1 MKSRTIFRIHFFANR
16 QRTLGLD
23 IQIWPHAVVPTMES
37 FRILIFSL
45 FLLTDVNADEHLTSK
60 LKADGYERM
69 RCGYSLTTLWTAELA
84 HSPFASAPL
93 IADVNGDGS
102 LDITATPFSESM
114 SVINAQTG
122 KVLSE
127 SKWPALN
134 LDNSIY
140 ASPLQFDVDAD
151 GMLDLLFTMASGEL
165 LFFRPDGTRLKH
177 KKYQVA
183 PVFVS
188 RTWYTDMIS
197 VPYNDIDR
205 YVTIDPPSVPNDQ
218 YIAVDPHILATP
230 VLADLNSD
238 GRLEELVIPVSYFYE
253 EDDYRFPHQLEKH
266 KMSNFTDL
274 ERYVVAGVTVVNL
287 TSLTP
292 LWTKVF
298 DLTQVV
304 SVYPAYNLFSPTV
317 ADLDS
322 EGGTLDIVMGT
333 SAGRVYVFDH
343 LGAARKGWP
352 ITVNSVHGQITV
364 SDVNGDERLDMIV
377 VDTSGNVHCI
387 GADGS
392 TIWEAEISGTSSPGS
407 RLYDLNEDSVLDVII
422 TTNDGNVYALDGKNG
437 SVLPGWPIRTAQK
450 LTANILIAKLSTTH
464 TAPDMVFLTN
474 DGSLHIIS
482 TTLECNTHYPLGES
496 SLVQILSH
504 DLVDKAEG
512 VELLIATNDGSLI
525 CLGSENEVEDPFT
538 GIDDEKIRENHL
550 QSLPS
555 DVKTPNDFSY
565 AQNKL
570 GVYVTWFTK
579 SEGEVTGGK
588 FTLQFEIIDPTGSTK
603 NVYKIKVYFGSNLLF
618 SDEYDQPGEY
628 SVIIPVWEEPRLGHV
643 TVIMTNQ
650 HGQIFQDSYP
660 LRFNT
665 LVMEDLQWLL
675 MAPFIAMVIIL
686 LVIHGFPA
694 KDLLPYTN
702 QSKGS

>member
-1 MKSRTIFRIHFFANR
+1 MLNGVLADDHLASQLKA
-16 QRTLGLD
+16 
-23 IQIWPHAVVPTMES
+23 ES
-37 FRILIFSL
+37 F
-45 FLLTDVNADEHLTSK
+45 
-60 LKADGYERM
+60 ERT

-93 IADVNGDGS
+93 IGDVNGDGS
-102 LDITATPFSESM
+102 LDIVATPFSESM
-114 SVINAQTG
+114 SVIDAQSG
-122 KVLSE
+122 KVLSD

-134 LDNSIY
+134 LDSSIY

-151 GMLDLLFTMASGEL
+151 GMLDLMFTMSSGEL
-165 LFFRPDGTRLKH
+165 LFYRPDGLRFRH
-177 KKYQVA
+177 KKYQVP
-183 PVFVS
+183 PVYVS
-188 RTWYTDMIS
+188 RNWHVDVIS
-197 VPYNDIDR
+197 VHHNDIEK
-205 YVTIDPPSVPNDQ
+205 YVLTDPPNVQADQ
-218 YIAVDPHILATP
+218 YMAVDPHILATP

-238 GRLEELVIPVSYFYE
+238 GRVEELVVPVSYFYE
-253 EDDYRFPHQLEKH
+253 EEDYRFPQQLHKH

-287 TSLTP
+287 TSFTP
-292 LWTKVF
+292 LWTKVL

-304 SVYPAYNLFSPTV
+304 SVFPAYNLFTPSV

-322 EGGTLDIVMGT
+322 EGGALEIVMGT
-333 SAGRVYVFDH
+333 SAGRVYVFDYK
-343 LGAARKGWP
+343 GGYRKGWP
-352 ITVNSVHGQITV
+352 VTVNSVHGQITV
-364 SDVNGDERLDMIV
+364 ADITGDDRLDMV
-377 VDTSGNVHCI
+377 VMDTGGNVLCL
-387 GADGS
+387 GTDGD
-392 TIWEAEISGTSSPGS
+392 TLWESEITGTSSPGS
-407 RLYDLNEDSVLDVII
+407 RLYDLNEDSSLDVII
-422 TTNDGNVYALDGKNG
+422 TTNDGNIFALDGRNG
-437 SVLPGWPIRTAQK
+437 SILPGWPVRTGRK
-450 LTANILIAKLSTTH
+450 LTADVLIAKLSTQN
-464 TAPDMVFLTN
+464 ADPDLVYLTD
-474 DGSLHIIS
+474 DGSLHVVS
-482 TTLECNTHYPLGES
+482 TSLECKTHFPLGET

-504 DLVDKAEG
+504 ELVNKAEG
-512 VELLIATNDGSLI
+512 VELLIATNDGTLL

-538 GIDDEKIRENHL
+538 EIDEDKIRETHL
-550 QSLPS
+550 LSLPS
-555 DVKTPNDFSY
+555 YVKTPNDFSF

-588 FTLQFEIIDPTGSTK
+588 FTVQFEIIDPTGKTK
-603 NVYKIKVYFGSNLLF
+603 NVYKIKIYFGSNLLF
-618 SDEYDQPGEY
+618 SDEYNQPGEY
-628 SVIIPVWEEPRLGHV
+628 SVIVPVWEEPRLGHV

>member
-1 MKSRTIFRIHFFANR
+1 MEPCRIVFF
-16 QRTLGLD
+16 
-23 IQIWPHAVVPTMES
+23 S
-37 FRILIFSL
+37 S
-45 FLLTDVNADEHLTSK
+45 FLLFGVIAEEHLASK

-69 RCGYSLTTLWTAELA
+69 RCGYSLNTLWTAELA

-102 LDITATPFSESM
+102 LDVVATPFSESM
-114 SVINAQTG
+114 SVIDAKTG

-134 LDNSIY
+134 LDSSIY
-140 ASPLQFDVDAD
+140 ASPLQFDADAD
-151 GMLDLLFTMASGEL
+151 GMLDLLFTMSTGEL
-165 LFFRPDGTRLKH
+165 LFYRPDGSRLKH
-177 KKYQVA
+177 KRYQVA

-188 RTWYTDMIS
+188 RTWYLDMIS
-197 VPYNDIDR
+197 VHHNDINR
-205 YVTIDPPSVPNDQ
+205 YVQTDPKSVQEDH
-218 YIAVDPHILATP
+218 YIAVDPHILSTP

-253 EDDYRFPHQLEKH
+253 EEDYRFPQQLEKH
-266 KMSNFTDL
+266 KMSNFTEL

-292 LWTKVF
+292 LWTKVL

-304 SVYPAYNLFSPTV
+304 SVFPAYNLFSPTV

-322 EGGTLDIVMGT
+322 EGGTLEVVLGT

-343 LGAARKGWP
+343 QGAMRKGWP

-364 SDVNGDERLDMIV
+364 ADITGDDRLDIVV
-377 VDTSGNVHCI
+377 VDTGGNVLCFSV
-387 GADGS
+387 DGD
-392 TIWEAEISGTSSPGS
+392 TVWEAEISGTSSPGS
-407 RLYDLNEDSVLDVII
+407 RLYNFNGDTALDVII
-422 TTNDGNVYALDGKNG
+422 TTNDGNIFALDGKNG
-437 SVLPGWPIRTAQK
+437 STLPGWPIRTGRT
-450 LTANILIAKLSTTH
+450 LTSDILITKLSTTH
-464 TAPDMVFLTN
+464 SAPDMVFLTD
-474 DGSLHIIS
+474 DGSLHVVS
-482 TTLECNTHYPLGES
+482 TTLDCKTQYPLGES

-512 VELLIATNDGSLI
+512 MELVIATNDGTII

-538 GIDDEKIRENHL
+538 RIDEDNVRETHLRSL
-550 QSLPS
+550 QSNIKS
-555 DVKTPNDFSY
+555 ANDFSY
-565 AQNKL
+565 AENKL

-588 FTLQFEIIDPTGSTK
+588 FTVQFEIIDPTGNT
-603 NVYKIKVYFGSNLLF
+603 NNAYKIKVYFGSNLLF
-618 SDEYDQPGEY
+618 SDEYDRPGEY
-628 SVIIPVWEEPRLGHV
+628 SVIVPVWEEPRLGHV

-650 HGQIFQDSYP
+650 HGQIFQDTYP

-675 MAPFIAMVIIL
+675 LAPFIAMVIIL

>member
-1 MKSRTIFRIHFFANR
+1 
-16 QRTLGLD
+16 
-23 IQIWPHAVVPTMES
+23 MES
-37 FRILIFSL
+37 CRIFIFSL
-45 FLLTDVNADEHLTSK
+45 LLLTGVIADEHLASQ
-60 LKADGYERM
+60 LKAEGYERT

-102 LDITATPFSESM
+102 LDIVATPFSESM
-114 SVINAQTG
+114 SVIDAQTG
-122 KVLSE
+122 KVLSD

-134 LDNSIY
+134 LDSSIY
-140 ASPLQFDVDAD
+140 ASPLQFDADAD
-151 GMLDLLFTMASGEL
+151 GMLDLLFTKSSGEL
-165 LFFRPDGTRLKH
+165 LFYKPDGSRFKH
-177 KKYQVA
+177 KRYQVA
-183 PVFVS
+183 PVYVS
-188 RTWYTDMIS
+188 RDWHRDMIS
-197 VPYNDIDR
+197 VHHNDIDK
-205 YVTIDPPSVPNDQ
+205 YILIDPQSVQGDQ

-253 EDDYRFPHQLEKH
+253 EEDYRFPQQLEKH
-266 KMSNFTDL
+266 KMTNFTDL

-292 LWTKVF
+292 LWTKVL

-304 SVYPAYNLFSPTV
+304 SVFPAYNLFSPTV

-322 EGGTLDIVMGT
+322 EGGTLEIVMGT

-343 LGAARKGWP
+343 LGGTRKGWP
-352 ITVNSVHGQITV
+352 MTVNSVHGQITV
-364 SDVNGDERLDMIV
+364 ADITGDDRLDMVV
-377 VDTSGNVHCI
+377 VDTGGNVLCF
-387 GADGS
+387 GADGD
-392 TIWEAEISGTSSPGS
+392 TIWEAEISGNSSPGS
-407 RLYDLNEDSVLDVII
+407 RLYDLNEDSTVDVII
-422 TTNDGNVYALDGKNG
+422 TTNDGNIFALDGKNG
-437 SVLPGWPIRTAQK
+437 SILSGWPIRTGRK
-450 LTANILIAKLSTTH
+450 LKADVLIAKLSTRII
-464 TAPDMVFLTN
+464 APDLVYLTD

-482 TTLECNTHYPLGES
+482 TSLECKTHYPLGES

-504 DLVDKAEG
+504 NLVDKAEG
-512 VELLIATNDGSLI
+512 VELLIATNDGTIL
-525 CLGSENEVEDPFT
+525 CLGSEIEVEDPFA
-538 GIDDEKIRENHL
+538 GIDEEKTRETHL
-550 QSLPS
+550 LSLPS
-555 DVKTPNDFSY
+555 NVKTPNDFSF

-588 FTLQFEIIDPTGSTK
+588 FTVQFEIIDPTGNTN
-603 NVYKIKVYFGSNLLF
+603 NVYKIKIYYGSNLLF
-618 SDEYDQPGEY
+618 SDEYNLPGEY
-628 SVIIPVWEEPRLGHV
+628 SVIVPVWEEPRLGHV
-643 TVIMTNQ
+643 TVMMTNQ

-675 MAPFIAMVIIL
+675 MAPFIAMVVIL